1 LHHQIQEH
9 DMSDLALKARPTAWL
24 TAYRHHRNRSAE
36 VRTPMEQQ
44 LRDIK
49 RDINTKGLTRGA
61 C

>member
-1 LHHQIQEH
+1 
-9 DMSDLALKARPTAWL
+9 MTDLTRKALPTAWL
-24 TAYRHHRNRSAE
+24 TAYRSRSAE
-36 VRTPMEQQ
+36 ARTRAQQ